1 MIITRS
7 DALQDIF
14 KEIGRGSS
22 YGQSTTHM
30 GKLLPK
36 IEGGGA
42 AGCPLLVFGITKALF
57 EDDM

>member
-1 MIITRS
+1 
-7 DALQDIF
+7 
-14 KEIGRGSS
+14 
-22 YGQSTTHM
+22 M